1 MRRADLAGSCRS
13 LRLDFILSKMEVSSG
28 MDSGGIGADLCFSLG
43 YNGGGE
49 KWVDSGHV
57 QKAGMTGLPG
67 RMDTE
72 CVRKTG

>member
-1 MRRADLAGSCRS
+1 
-13 LRLDFILSKMEVSSG
+13 
-28 MDSGGIGADLCFSLG
+28 MDSGGIGVPLCFSLS
-43 YNGGGE
+43 YNGGDE
-49 KWVDSGHV
+49 KWLDSGHV